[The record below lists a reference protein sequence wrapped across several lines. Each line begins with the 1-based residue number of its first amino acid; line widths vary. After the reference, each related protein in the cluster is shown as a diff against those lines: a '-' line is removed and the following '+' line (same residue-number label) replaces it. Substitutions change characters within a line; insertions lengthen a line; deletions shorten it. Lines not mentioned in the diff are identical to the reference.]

1 MKVLRI
7 ATLIP
12 SGHAFF
18 SMKYWQALLF
28 LLLLLLL
35 ASPALALETW
45 IENCS
50 SGLVDQEG
58 SVVFVSSVP
67 SGALVTIDNNV
78 LGTTPYQENIG
89 LKGFVYGAH
98 TLVLTRE
105 GYETATVRF
114 NLCIP
119 YLTVVRVSLVPITPT
134 PTPTPVITTMAP
146 PKKSTGH
153 PSAAVP
159 DEDPAVSA
167 PALVTTGSLV
177 VSSDPA
183 GAEVILDNGAKV
195 GISPV
200 TFDSLLP
207 GTHEVLIRKQGY
219 SDESVLVA
227 ITIGETQSYAATL
240 HPAAGG
246 DGTAPGSGSPA
257 KQYTPGFLALP
268 VIAALSMLSVL
279 RRR

>member
-1 MKVLRI
+1 
-7 ATLIP
+7 
-12 SGHAFF
+12 
-18 SMKYWQALLF
+18 MKYWQALP
-28 LLLLLLL
+28 LLVLLL
-35 ASPALALETW
+35 ACPALALETW

-58 SVVFVSSVP
+58 SVIFVSSVP

-114 NLCIP
+114 NLCVP
-119 YLTVVRVSLVPITPT
+119 YLTVVRVDLVPVTPA
-134 PTPTPVITTMAP
+134 PTATPVVTTAAP
-146 PKKSTGH
+146 PKKSTG
-153 PSAAVP
+153 PSAAAAPV
-159 DEDPAVSA
+159 EDPAVGA
-167 PALVTTGSLV
+167 PALVTTGSLTIL
-177 VSSDPA
+177 SDPA
-183 GAEVILDNGAKV
+183 GAEVIIDNGAMV

-200 TFDSLLP
+200 SFDGLLP
-207 GTHEVLIRKQGY
+207 GTHEVLVRKQGY
-219 SDESVLVA
+219 SNESILVA
-227 ITIGETQSYAATL
+227 ITIGETQTYAATL
-240 HPAAGG
+240 HPVAGA
-246 DGTAPGSGSPA
+246 DGTASGSGLPA

-268 VIAALSMLSVL
+268 VIAALSMLIVL